1 MLNSNVHNPE
11 IEKHQVISEEKFV
24 ATNAGVDEG
33 KDIPRPIL
41 HEIYHSVI
49 NHEIVSIHEPDGIF
63 EQDGT
68 QVFLFSEPFAEGQLR
83 KQGGINRV
91 WANRYFRICESR
103 LFYFKND
110 KDHIEKGPVHP
121 FAHDVAEDRAG
132 GADQRAGHDQRHV
145 RQSEADTAGRPA
157 GIAVQ
162 HGDYDGH
169 VRAADR
175 DND

>member
-1 MLNSNVHNPE
+1 MLCLRHRHAVSRDNDH
-11 IEKHQVISEEKFV
+11 
-24 ATNAGVDEG
+24 TAGILQNKGRVFRTAGSDSS
-33 KDIPRPIL
+33 ITQIFARP
-41 HEIYHSVI
+41 SC
-49 NHEIVSIHEPDGIF
+49 
-63 EQDGT
+63 
-68 QVFLFSEPFAEGQLR
+68 FAAE
-83 KQGGINRV
+83 
-91 WANRYFRICESR
+91 AA
-103 LFYFKND
+103 
-110 KDHIEKGPVHP
+110 KDHIEEGPVHP